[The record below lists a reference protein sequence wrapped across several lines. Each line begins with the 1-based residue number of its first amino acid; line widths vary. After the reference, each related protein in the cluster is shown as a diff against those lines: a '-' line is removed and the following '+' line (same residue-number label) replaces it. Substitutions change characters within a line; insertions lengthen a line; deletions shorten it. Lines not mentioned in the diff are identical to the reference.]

1 MALHDSRHLGLRPSD
16 GQVTVHYRGGRVV
29 RRGISDSMHNDSL
42 CMFSGF
48 GSQALGFREDGSNA
62 LGIRI
67 GHSNGNRVRA
77 FLASAGGSCRLSND
91 CRLLHCPYANRA
103 LVTAS
108 DRRIHLWY
116 AGRFSV
122 RVSGWS
128 VGSASVASP
137 KSAASRRMP
146 NRSPAQRAANLGS
159 PVIAIS
165 R

>member
-1 MALHDSRHLGLRPSD
+1 MAPHESRHIALRPSD
-16 GQVTVHYRGGRVV
+16 GQVTVRNRSGRVV
-29 RRGISDSMHNDSL
+29 RRGTSDSMCNVSL
-42 CMFSGF
+42 WMFLGF
-48 GSQALGFREDGSNA
+48 GSQALGFSGGGSNA

-67 GHSNGNRVRA
+67 GHSNGNCIRA

-103 LVTAS
+103 LVIAP

-122 RVSGWS
+122 WVSGWG

-137 KSAASRRMP
+137 KSAASRRLP
-146 NRSPAQRAANLGS
+146 NRRPAQRAANLGR